1 MKKRLGKILLTILLF
16 VFGLGSASAATFNI
30 GDQYNKN
37 KDDLYSI
44 NGLSI
49 TNNGKT
55 TYGINGFSFVSVADS
70 SKNTAFCLDAHKLA
84 ANGVHTVER
93 LMLQNSD
100 SPLLKGYDAGII
112 EILKIVDKGSYTYS
126 IVTPESTPNNHTA
139 TLEGKYLY
147 VAASIAIRSLTDGAY
162 LWGGE
167 PTLKINGKLS
177 QTAMNQVSAHVTQ
190 GLRWAALYSEAANK
204 ALNVK
209 CGSGD
214 AAVTCYQQRAN
225 QKYNSNG
232 KNWYNNSEFTWGERN
247 SEGYN
252 VIYGAQQ
259 LFKIAIEKAAEVRE
273 KGISTP
279 SISHNLGNAQN
290 IEKNENFVRESYTL
304 SINFS
309 NFDAKDGKLNNI
321 WVSCPECN
329 INGVVQEAVEF
340 RNPKTGNWETLVG
353 KGNANFLTYFNAK
366 GGKVSGSLLVRLTV
380 RKPSSENG
388 CKNVQFQIHYGFSDP
403 ELQYQGAVLKYNND
417 NNQRFVILNKVNDGE
432 RLVYGTIGCAPC
444 ETEVSV
450 PVCSDDPKKA
460 VATIKAPSNIKKCIL
475 NNWDDAGNS
484 YQLSTSNGGV
494 SNDYCGVF
502 CKEDYATIRLNPVV
516 KNVVCGGYFQLKSHI
531 EGKKDCYT
539 AGNTADKQINRTKY
553 NEDIKKA
560 QEAMIDA
567 YNEYA
572 RWLAGSQTSGVSKNG
587 GSCGSCG
594 SCTATDIERS
604 WTYTAYNYNGTT
616 YQDSDSMIDRGG
628 TSCAYRECDSWKT
641 DEKTGKTTCTSRS
654 CNGTSHC
661 GTGSDSVLASRI
673 SSNLSSARRA
683 LTDAINKYES
693 IIANFNACTTGW
705 TNDYEFAQKIKYYF
719 NEYRYNQAYTPYYDL
734 LMSADKD
741 ELYYLDKVKGSLKEN
756 SSVTICLDGAND
768 DYSCRG
774 RYVTFKGE
782 VDKTKTDKYN
792 YNSSYINGI
801 FEDERHIVCS
811 TSGCKVETRKV
822 SQAKFVKKTVEKE
835 QDYITP
841 SAFYQTSTSGR
852 ITVNSGYVGNVV
864 QLHAIKNGLPVST
877 RSNGGGIFKLQ
888 LEDLGEFYDN
898 GELGRLFDFQGKNED
913 KSVAKNS
920 NKGVGTF
927 TGQYTCHYKNSCR
940 PDRDPCPNCEFVCDD
955 EDCEWKECPDCKFD
969 CVNCLFNEGNLNIN
983 FKPISS
989 TNFGSSGRKYGYNWI
1004 TTSKIGSLGLLN
1016 EKADKTISDIIKDN
1030 ETIYIDPDKATDD
1043 SSLAFSI
1050 KLTKEVINKI
1060 KDYNKENEDK
1070 GGYANDS
1077 LTCKNAVVDGVTYEN
1092 IYCYSELID
1101 KLVDEHSDLIIVK
1114 NRDDETK
1121 YWTLWE
1127 SPKLKDESLIG
1138 GPAWK

>member
-1 MKKRLGKILLTILLF
+1 MKKRLGTILLTISLFIFGISGVNAASFNLGDKYNKYGTLSSGVSGLF
-16 VFGLGSASAATFNI
+16 VTG
-30 GDQYNKN
+30 
-37 KDDLYSI
+37 
-44 NGLSI
+44 
-49 TNNGKT
+49 NGKNR
-55 TYGINGFSFVSVADS
+55 YDINHYSFKSLNDS
-70 SKNTAFCLDAHKLA
+70 TNYENAFCLDAHKGA
-84 ANGVHTVER
+84 VNSNYNIER
-93 LMLQNSD
+93 LMLQSSD

-112 EILKIVDKGSYTYS
+112 EIIKIVNQGSYTYS
-126 IVTPESTPNNHTA
+126 VVTPESTPNNYTA
-139 TLEGKYLY
+139 TLEGNYLY
-147 VAASIAIRSLTDGAY
+147 VAASIAIRALTDGAY

-167 PTLKINGKLS
+167 PTLMLNGKIS
-177 QTAMNQVSAHVTQ
+177 YYGVNQVSAHVTL
-190 GLRWAALYSEAANK
+190 GYRWAAMYSTLANK

-209 CGSGD
+209 CGSGEE
-214 AAVTCYQQRAN
+214 AVKCYQQRAN
-225 QKYNSNG
+225 KKYG
-232 KNWYNNSEFTWGERN
+232 DWYNDSEFVWGSKN

-259 LFKIAIEKAAEVRE
+259 LFKIALEKAAEVRD
-273 KGISTP
+273 KGLDTP
-279 SISHNLGNAQN
+279 NISHNLGNAQN
-290 IEKNENFVRESYTL
+290 IEKNEKFVRESYTL

-309 NFDAKDGKLNNI
+309 NFDAKDGKLYNI
-321 WVSCPECN
+321 WVNCPECN
-329 INGVVQEAVEF
+329 INGVVPEAIEF
-340 RNPKTGNWETLVG
+340 KNPKTGNWETLNG
-353 KGNANFLTYFNAK
+353 KGDTNFLSYFNEK
-366 GGKVSGSLLVRLTV
+366 NGTISGSLLVRYTV
-380 RKPSSENG
+380 RKPSSESG

-403 ELQYQGAVLKYNND
+403 KLKYQGAVLKLIGDTENK
-417 NNQRFVILNKVNDGE
+417 NQRFVILNEVNDGSKT
-432 RLVYGTIGCAPC
+432 VYGTIGCAPC

-460 VATIKAPSNIKKCIL
+460 VATIKAPTNIKKCIL

-484 YQLSTSNGGV
+484 YQLSASNGGV

-502 CKEDYATIRLNPVV
+502 CKEDYASIKLNPVV
-516 KNVVCGGYFQLKSHI
+516 KGVVCGGYFQLKSHI

-539 AGNTADKQINRTKY
+539 AGNTTTKEIDRAKFNADVK
-553 NEDIKKA
+553 EA
-560 QEAMIDA
+560 QEKMIDA

-572 RWLAGSQTSGVSKNG
+572 KWSAAAAISSTGTYMSDSAPGRSEKYTCGEDKKSSCNVACDGDSVSATGYSKEWSWYEYNYDGTRQTTAKSDSYGPGSV
-587 GSCGSCG
+587 SCGTCSC
-594 SCTATDIERS
+594 SNNAARNRDNEHRTNASNAQTALRQ
-604 WTYTAYNYNGTT
+604 A
-616 YQDSDSMIDRGG
+616 
-628 TSCAYRECDSWKT
+628 
-641 DEKTGKTTCTSRS
+641 
-654 CNGTSHC
+654 
-661 GTGSDSVLASRI
+661 
-673 SSNLSSARRA
+673 
-683 LTDAINKYES
+683 
-693 IIANFNACTTGW
+693 IANYERIISDFNACTTGW
-705 TNDYEFAQKIKYYF
+705 SNDYEFQQKIKYYF

-734 LMSADKD
+734 LMSADKE

-756 SSVTICLDGAND
+756 SSVTICLDGTND

-792 YNSSYINGI
+792 YNSAYTNGI
-801 FEDERHIVCS
+801 FEDEKHIVCS
-811 TSGCKVETRKV
+811 TSGCSVETRKV

-852 ITVNSGYVGNVV
+852 VTVNSGYVGNVV

-877 RSNGGGIFKLQ
+877 KSSGGGIFKLQ
-888 LEDLGEFYDN
+888 LEDLGEFYDT

-927 TGQYTCHYKNSCR
+927 TGQYTCHYKNNCPPS
-940 PDRDPCPNCEFVCDD
+940 DRTFCPNCEFVCDD
-955 EDCEWKECPDCKFD
+955 DDCEWKECPDCKFD
-969 CVNCLFNEGNLNIN
+969 CVNCLFSEGNLNIN

-1004 TTSKIGSLGLLN
+1004 TTSKVGSLGLLT

-1030 ETIYIDPDKATDD
+1030 ETIYIDPDKAGDD

-1060 KDYNKENEDK
+1060 KEYNAANEDK